1 MALIEDVALLGVV
14 PPAAQAAVVKPPTK
28 KEPPAPPLVFNASTL
43 EATSPRGTKKPPA
56 DCLKPY
62 ALGPTDGIAYTSGL
76 EIIFGY
82 GIIFKA
88 FVRSRT

>member
-1 MALIEDVALLGVV
+1 MALIVDVALLGVV
-14 PPAAQAAVVKPPTK
+14 PPMAHEAVVKLPTW
-28 KEPPAPPLVFNASTL
+28 KEPPAPPLAFNASTL
-43 EATSPRGTKKPPA
+43 EPTSARGTKKPPA

-82 GIIFKA
+82 RIDFWA
-88 FVRSRT
+88 FVRRRT